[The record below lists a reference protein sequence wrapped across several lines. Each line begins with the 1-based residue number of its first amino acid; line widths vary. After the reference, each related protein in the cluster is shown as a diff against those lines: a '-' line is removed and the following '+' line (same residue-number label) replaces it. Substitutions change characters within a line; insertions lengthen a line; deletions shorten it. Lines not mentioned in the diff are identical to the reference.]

1 MSDSVSPLTEKIRV
15 HLFQKVGGWR
25 VSCDGHADEHVCLA
39 ASTLFNA
46 VCAGLTTLATV
57 YPEQIEIIET
67 PEDAR
72 DTEIARLTK
81 IEERAKEWR
90 DELTPG
96 SYCELS
102 EAGIYE
108 RLTCV
113 LEGGKDG

>member
-1 MSDSVSPLTEKIRV
+1 MSAPTPGSEVLSNEDLKAIRERDAAAFKAVDAYFKPCGSYDGNEVRGLLVS
-15 HLFQKVGGWR
+15 LFCKGW
-25 VSCDGHADEHVCLA
+25 
-39 ASTLFNA
+39 
-46 VCAGLTTLATV
+46 
-57 YPEQIEIIET
+57 
-67 PEDAR
+67 DAR
-72 DTEIARLTK
+72 DTEIERLTK

-90 DELTPG
+90 YELTPG

>member
-1 MSDSVSPLTEKIRV
+1 MTAPTPGSEALSNAKEKYCRDLGIP
-15 HLFQKVGGWR
+15 KI
-25 VSCDGHADEHVCLA
+25 DGHTGE
-39 ASTLFNA
+39 TFE
-46 VCAGLTTLATV
+46 AGW
-57 YPEQIEIIET
+57 
-67 PEDAR
+67 DAR
-72 DTEIARLTK
+72 DTETARLTK

-113 LEGGKDG
+113 LEGGGE